1 MKEKGYTRSECRQS
15 AVDALGLVGEERD
28 APIPDRWEIDYWQ
41 RDALIHALLA
51 LSAD

>member
-15 AVDALGLVGEERD
+15 ALDAVGLAEEERELGE
-28 APIPDRWEIDYWQ
+28 RNWQEIEYWQ

-51 LSAD
+51 LSSE